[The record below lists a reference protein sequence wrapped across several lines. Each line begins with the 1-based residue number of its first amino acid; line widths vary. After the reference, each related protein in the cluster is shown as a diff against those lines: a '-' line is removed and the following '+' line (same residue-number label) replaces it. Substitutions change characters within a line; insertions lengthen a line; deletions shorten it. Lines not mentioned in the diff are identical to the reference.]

1 MRKFWIAGALGVVVV
16 SAGMSEARI
25 GDRLRERRAE
35 RVSSAHVTVLR
46 AARLVGQGAVQ
57 LHGGMGMTDELAVGH
72 GFKRLTVMEQ
82 QFGGVAQH
90 LRRVAGLTRA

>member
-1 MRKFWIAGALGVVVV
+1 MADMYMALVQAAAAVGACADVLGD
-16 SAGMSEARI
+16 SP
-25 GDRLRERRAE
+25 ERRAE

-72 GFKRLTVMEQ
+72 GFKRLTVIEQ

-90 LRRVAGLTRA
+90 LRRVAGFKPPSKE

>member
-1 MRKFWIAGALGVVVV
+1 VL
-16 SAGMSEARI
+16 SDSP
-25 GDRLRERRAE
+25 ERRAE
-35 RVSSAHVTVLR
+35 RVSSAHVTVLH

-72 GFKRLTVMEQ
+72 GFKRLTVIEQ

-90 LRRVAGLTRA
+90 LRRVAGLAPD